1 MEAAEG
7 GTPSLAA
14 GLCEAWRLESGQWS
28 QVLHAWSTGDDA
40 DDAHCPAQPTPP
52 PWPPGV
58 EEAVRSCEQRRE
70 SVELKVRRE
79 GDTSAPE
86 VTLKLAPQPP
96 EETPLWEVGRG
107 VWVVSTARVVEAY
120 VPSPPP
126 SSAFAGGGHAQ
137 QPSSSSSWRYAGSG
151 KGVER
156 PAEAAGEQQSASHHY
171 YWTWAAIPP
180 QRVPCTELK
189 LKVRP
194 QTPQFRSW
202 H

>member
-1 MEAAEG
+1 MEAG
-7 GTPSLAA
+7 GTPSLDA

-28 QVLHAWSTGDDA
+28 QVLHTWPTGD
-40 DDAHCPAQPTPP
+40 AHRPVQSTPP

-58 EEAVRSCEQRRE
+58 EEAVRGCEQRE
-70 SVELKVRRE
+70 WVELKTRRV

-86 VTLKLAPQPP
+86 VTLKLASAPPPAPQP
-96 EETPLWEVGRG
+96 EAALWEVGRG

-120 VPSPPP
+120 VASPPP

-137 QPSSSSSWRYAGSG
+137 QPSSSSSSWRYAGSG
-151 KGVER
+151 KGGER
-156 PAEAAGEQQSASHHY
+156 PAEAAGEQQSAY
-171 YWTWAAIPP
+171 YWTWADIPP

-189 LKVRP
+189 LKVYPPLREWW
-194 QTPQFRSW
+194 R